1 MATVAEVVRSGRRGR
16 ITVSAVI
23 LGLGTIACGSNSNT
37 VGSTGSDPS
46 DISAEL
52 GFGTRE
58 FGLTDQEWTA
68 AVEAVQ
74 AEIAT
79 CMAEAGFEYVPA
91 DVDAVE
97 LAMQSIRNEP
107 GLTREQYKEQWGYG
121 VTTRFDNVAK
131 QIELGEQNLAIYYSL
146 SDADQVAYDR
156 TLYGEDP
163 DATFSFQFDEED
175 FEPVGG
181 CTLRAIETTFTD
193 EQLDPDFVNPKDI
206 LVEQDGR
213 VAEAELAWTDC
224 MGEAGY
230 EYEDQ
235 DEIIEEYGDRLDELL
250 DGDEPEDLT
259 GARAEALAELQRE
272 EIEVSLVDLEC
283 QINHVDDVVREV
295 EIELFGKVVSG

>member
-1 MATVAEVVRSGRRGR
+1 MATVVGRSRFGRRR
-16 ITVSAVI
+16 RVTVSAVV
-23 LGLGTIACGSNSNT
+23 LGLGTLACGSDSST

-58 FGLTDQEWTA
+58 YGLTDEEWTT
-68 AVEAVQ
+68 AVESVQ
-74 AEIAT
+74 AEIAS
-79 CMAEAGFEYVPA
+79 CMAEAGFEYIPA
-91 DVDAVE
+91 DVDTVE

-107 GLTREQYKEQWGYG
+107 GMTREEYKTQWGYG

-131 QIELGEQNLAIYYSL
+131 QIELGEQNLAIYDSL

-156 TLYGEDP
+156 TLYGEDA

-181 CTLRAIETTFTD
+181 CTQRAIEATFTD

-213 VAEAELAWTDC
+213 VAAAELAWTDC

-235 DEIIEEYGDRLDELL
+235 DEIIEEYADRLDELL
-250 DGDEPEDLT
+250 DGDDPEELS
-259 GARAEALAELQRE
+259 GARAEALSELQQE
-272 EIEVSLVDLEC
+272 EIAVSLVDLEC
-283 QINHVDDVVREV
+283 QINHVDDVVRDVEV
-295 EIELFGKVVSG
+295 ELFGKVVSG

>member
-68 AVEAVQ
+68 AVESVQ

-272 EIEVSLVDLEC
+272 EIDVSLVDLEC

>member
-68 AVEAVQ
+68 AVESVQ

-156 TLYGEDP
+156 TLYGEDT

-272 EIEVSLVDLEC
+272 EIDVSLVDLEC